1 MVTIAEESGA
11 DTIAPPLRRRW
22 GWMLTFG
29 IAQILGGVAALAVPA
44 VASFVA
50 VGIFSAILL
59 VSAVFHIAHAFKVRR
74 WTGFGLHL
82 LGGILYAAAGVLVL
96 LDPLNGVASLM
107 LVLGV
112 LFIADGAIRTLL
124 ATAVRPRDGWGWF
137 LAGGLLSIALGVMLV
152 LMWPGAALWVVGTLL
167 GINLLMSGAMTT
179 TLALQCRRR
188 DNIDLASP
196 NPAAV

>member
-1 MVTIAEESGA
+1 
-11 DTIAPPLRRRW
+11 
-22 GWMLTFG
+22 MLTLG

-44 VASFVA
+44 LASFVA
-50 VGIFSAILL
+50 VGLFSAILL
-59 VSAVFHIAHAFKVRR
+59 ISAVFHIAHAFKVRR

-112 LFIADGAIRTLL
+112 LFIVDGAIRTML

-137 LAGGLLSIALGVMLV
+137 LAGGLLSIGLGVMLL
-152 LMWPGAALWVVGTLL
+152 LMWPSAALWVVGTLF

-179 TLALQCRRR
+179 TLAVKCRRR
-188 DNIDLASP
+188 DDVELASP